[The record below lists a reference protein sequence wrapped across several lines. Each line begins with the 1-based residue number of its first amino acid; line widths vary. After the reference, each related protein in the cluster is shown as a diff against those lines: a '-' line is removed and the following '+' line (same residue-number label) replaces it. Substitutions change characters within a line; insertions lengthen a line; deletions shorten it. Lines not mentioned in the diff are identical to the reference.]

1 MDQKEL
7 LKNLYQFVINNLSY
21 EEYHNFGSPDNFHK
35 WVETHYKIIPK
46 SELIPNKE
54 YEGVCRNAS
63 KAIWNGKKFIY
74 TRHKFGATC
83 NEEINH
89 YRINFTFPKDSILDK
104 WLNGIFTK
112 ICLYVEDEKELLE
125 LHKKI
130 EAAGIPCALITD
142 AGNTEFHGV
151 PTVTCLGIGP
161 WWSEYIDEFTK
172 DLKLF

>member
-89 YRINFTFPKDSILDK
+89 Y
-104 WLNGIFTK
+104 
-112 ICLYVEDEKELLE
+112 EDDDEY
-125 LHKKI
+125 
-130 EAAGIPCALITD
+130 D
-142 AGNTEFHGV
+142 VFV
-151 PTVTCLGIGP
+151 PIKYIG
-161 WWSEYIDEFTK
+161 ED
-172 DLKLF
+172 